1 MQKRVRI
8 AVNTRLLIKD
18 QLEGIGWFMYQ
29 NLKRLV
35 ENNPEFEF
43 YFLFDRPYDPN
54 FIFGE
59 NVTPIVLNP
68 PARHP
73 ILWFLWF
80 EFAIPRFIKK
90 HQIDLFLSLD
100 AYTSLSA
107 QCNKIT
113 AIHDIAFMHYENQ
126 VPKVVQS
133 FMRHFTP
140 KYYNSSDVIITVSEA
155 SKQDLIST
163 FGAHKKIEVLYNAA
177 SDIYKPIE
185 EAEKTA
191 HKTQFTEGC
200 PYYLYVGSIHPRKN
214 VLNLLKSFEA
224 YKEKYQTNHYL
235 VLVGRWAWQSKEA
248 FDFLQNMQYKNFVK
262 CVAHQTPETLR
273 YWYGAAEALV
283 FISIYEG
290 FGIPIVEAMACEAPI
305 IASRSSSLP
314 EVGGEAAIYVE
325 PESIE
330 EIVEALHQIQNQ
342 EVRNKLIANG
352 KLQILK
358 FDWNQ
363 SAKKLENI
371 VKQELKV

>member
-1 MQKRVRI
+1 LQKRVRI

-80 EFAIPRFIKK
+80 EIAIPRFIKK

-126 VPKVVQS
+126 VPKVVQW

-140 KYYNSSDVIITVSEA
+140 KYYNSIHVIINVSEA

-191 HKTQFTEGC
+191 HKNQLTEGC
-200 PYYLYVGSIHPRKN
+200 PYFLYVGSIHPRKN

-248 FDFLQNMQYKNFVK
+248 FDFLQNMQNKNFVK

-314 EVGGEAAIYVE
+314 EVGGEAAMYVNPNDIE
-325 PESIE
+325 AIMQAMYVIQKPEIHIPLIE
-330 EIVEALHQIQNQ
+330 
-342 EVRNKLIANG
+342 NG
-352 KLQILK
+352 KTQIK
-358 FDWNQ
+358 QFDWDK
-363 SAKKLENI
+363 SAEKISQLI
-371 VKQELKV
+371 QEIL

>member
-1 MQKRVRI
+1 LQKRVRI

-35 ENNPEFEF
+35 QNNPEFEF
-43 YFLFDRPYDPN
+43 YFLFDRPYDPD

-80 EFAIPRFIKK
+80 EIAIPRFIKK

-107 QCNKIT
+107 QCTKIT

-126 VPKVVQS
+126 VPKVVQW

-191 HKTQFTEGC
+191 HKNQFTEGC
-200 PYYLYVGSIHPRKN
+200 PYFLYVGSIHPRKN

-248 FDFLQNMQYKNFVK
+248 FDFLQNMQNKNLVK
-262 CVAHQTPETLR
+262 CVAHQTPENLR

-363 SAKKLENI
+363 SAKKLEAI
-371 VKQELKV
+371 VKQELKL

>member
-35 ENNPEFEF
+35 QNNPEFEF
-43 YFLFDRPYDPN
+43 YFLFDRPYDPD

-80 EFAIPRFIKK
+80 EIAIPRFIKK

-107 QCNKIT
+107 QCTKIT

-126 VPKVVQS
+126 VPKVVQW

-191 HKTQFTEGC
+191 HKNQFTEGC
-200 PYYLYVGSIHPRKN
+200 PYFLYVGSIHPRKN

-248 FDFLQNMQYKNFVK
+248 FDFLQNMQNKNLVK
-262 CVAHQTPETLR
+262 CVAHQTPENLR

-363 SAKKLENI
+363 SAKKLEAI
-371 VKQELKV
+371 VKQELKL

>member
-1 MQKRVRI
+1 LQKRVRI

-35 ENNPEFEF
+35 QNNPEFEF
-43 YFLFDRPYDPN
+43 YFLFDRPYDPD

-80 EFAIPRFIKK
+80 EIAIPRFIKK

-107 QCNKIT
+107 QCTKIT

-126 VPKVVQS
+126 VPKVVQW

-191 HKTQFTEGC
+191 HKNQFTEGC
-200 PYYLYVGSIHPRKN
+200 PYFLYVGSIHPRKN

-248 FDFLQNMQYKNFVK
+248 FDFLQNMKYKNLVK
-262 CVAHQTPETLR
+262 CVAHQTPENLR
-273 YWYGAAEALV
+273 YWYGAADALV
-283 FISIYEG
+283 FVSLYEG
-290 FGIPIVEAMACEAPI
+290 FGIPIVEAMACHTPI
-305 IASRSSSLP
+305 IASNVSSLP
-314 EVGGEAAIYVE
+314 EVGGDAAMYVNPNDIEAIMQAMYVIQK
-325 PESIE
+325 PEIHIPLIE
-330 EIVEALHQIQNQ
+330 
-342 EVRNKLIANG
+342 NG
-352 KLQILK
+352 KTQIK
-358 FDWNQ
+358 QFDWDK
-363 SAKKLENI
+363 SAEKISQLI
-371 VKQELKV
+371 QEIL